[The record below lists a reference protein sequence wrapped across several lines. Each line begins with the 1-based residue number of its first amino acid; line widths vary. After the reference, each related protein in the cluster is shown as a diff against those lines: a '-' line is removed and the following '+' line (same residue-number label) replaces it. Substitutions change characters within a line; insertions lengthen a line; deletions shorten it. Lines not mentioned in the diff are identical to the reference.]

1 MTYEQLARTF
11 SVECSGIEVTPG
23 VYSGCDTK
31 GGTLKDCPTCHGVG
45 KVYPLLVKCPK
56 CKGAGIEWVTA
67 RDDEGRRIPL
77 LRTNK
82 WGKEVLDYTG
92 AFKLPLAMEQAV
104 CTPEEEDEPGCCGT
118 GLVPLDPDRGFVVL
132 LEALREQG
140 YGVSFGFALH
150 TPLVGLHGNGK
161 ASRYS
166 TADTWRDAF
175 FAAVGEMQKQEARDA
190 P

>member
-56 CKGAGIEWVTA
+56 CKGAGIKWVTA

-82 WGKEVLDYTG
+82 RGKEVLDYTG

-118 GLVPLDPDRGFVVL
+118 GLVPLDPDRGAWVL
-132 LEALREQG
+132 LEALRKQG
-140 YGVSFGFALH
+140 CNVYF
-150 TPLVGLHGNGK
+150 VGAWCSIEWGLGQK
-161 ASRYS
+161 A
-166 TADTWRDAF
+166 AAEEDTWQLAL
-175 FAAVGEMQKQEARDA
+175 FAAVGEMMEQEGKK
-190 P
+190 